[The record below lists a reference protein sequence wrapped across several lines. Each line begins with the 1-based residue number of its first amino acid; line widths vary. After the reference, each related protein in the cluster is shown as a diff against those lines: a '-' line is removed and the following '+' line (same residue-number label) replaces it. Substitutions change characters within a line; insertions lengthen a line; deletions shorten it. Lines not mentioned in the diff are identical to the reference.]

1 MTLTVQIVMG
11 LLLFLSLFTL
21 ARILIGPT
29 IWDRIL
35 GFNLFSAKFI
45 MLILLYSALREDTY
59 FIDLAF
65 IYVLL
70 GFISIVFITRFI
82 QGKGQI

>member
-1 MTLTVQIVMG
+1 MTMVLPIIMG
-11 LLLFLSLFTL
+11 ILFFLSLFTI
-21 ARILIGPT
+21 ARIIQGPT
-29 IWDRIL
+29 VWDRIL

-45 MLILLYSALREDTY
+45 MIILLYSATHEPNY
-59 FIDLAF
+59 FMDIAF

-82 QGKGQI
+82 QRKGNI